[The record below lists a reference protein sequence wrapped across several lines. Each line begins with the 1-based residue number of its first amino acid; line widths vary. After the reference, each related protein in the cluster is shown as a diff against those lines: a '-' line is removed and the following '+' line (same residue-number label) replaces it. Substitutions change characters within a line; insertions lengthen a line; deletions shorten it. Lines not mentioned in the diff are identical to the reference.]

1 MLSSWNFLKTLLG
14 LHLQAGMSFSMLMQ
28 LNFVVILVMAQN
40 CNAVVHK
47 MILWQLHIVL
57 SSEMKQTSSGQLHWA
72 GCRIL

>member
-14 LHLQAGMSFSMLMQ
+14 LHLQPGTSFSMLMQ

-47 MILWQLHIVL
+47 VIVWQLSIVL
-57 SSEMKQTSSGQLHWA
+57 SSEIKQTSLGQLHWA
-72 GCRIL
+72 GYRII